1 MSINRKILVVGGA
14 GYVGTELTKKLLN
27 LNYEVSVLDLFIYG
41 EKVLGEHKNL
51 TKIKGD
57 LRDQKLLKKII
68 PGHNNLIHLACISN
82 DPSFELN
89 PDLGKSINFDSFE
102 PLVDISK
109 DSGVKRFIFA
119 SSSSVYGIK
128 SDKDV
133 VEDAILE
140 PLTDYSI
147 FKAKCEE
154 ILLKRNNKDFVT
166 TIIRPA
172 TKLSSSC

>member
-68 PGHNNLIHLACISN
+68 QVTITL
-82 DPSFELN
+82 
-89 PDLGKSINFDSFE
+89 
-102 PLVDISK
+102 
-109 DSGVKRFIFA
+109 FI
-119 SSSSVYGIK
+119 
-128 SDKDV
+128 
-133 VEDAILE
+133 
-140 PLTDYSI
+140 
-147 FKAKCEE
+147 
-154 ILLKRNNKDFVT
+154 
-166 TIIRPA
+166 
-172 TKLSSSC
+172 

>member
-1 MSINRKILVVGGA
+1 MNIRTSPRLKE
-14 GYVGTELTKKLLN
+14 TR
-27 LNYEVSVLDLFIYG
+27 S
-41 EKVLGEHKNL
+41 
-51 TKIKGD
+51 
-57 LRDQKLLKKII
+57 KLLKKII
-68 PGHNNLIHLACISN
+68 PSIITIHLACISN

-89 PDLGKSINFDSFE
+89 PELGKSINFDSFE

-172 TKLSSSC
+172 TVCGYSDRLD